1 VARQVV
7 PGVGSGDRK
16 SSVADSQHPWTGS
29 DAVNAD
35 RIKQYV
41 QALPK
46 VDRTA
51 YLI

>member
-7 PGVGSGDRK
+7 PGAGSDRK
-16 SSVADSQHPWTGS
+16 SSVVDSQHPWTGS
-29 DAVNAD
+29 DVVNAD